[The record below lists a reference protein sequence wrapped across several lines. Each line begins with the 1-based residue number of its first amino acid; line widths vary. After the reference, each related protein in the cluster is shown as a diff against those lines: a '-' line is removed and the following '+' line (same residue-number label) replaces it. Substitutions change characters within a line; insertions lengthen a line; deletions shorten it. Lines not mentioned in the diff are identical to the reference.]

1 MFVIS
6 SSNFIELFKN
16 KDIEGYTNFFNE
28 YYLSEKSKHHHIGSR
43 NRSTGAS
50 NKMDNINRI
59 VEGTVIEGVIKVKAT
74 SELMGSSQE
83 VDYQRKISSRA
94 KGKVQGTVHCLC
106 CDVEGTLEEVTVLEL
121 LAMKA
126 SSTVQGD
133 LYYGQ
138 LSVEAGAKALG
149 TFRMGV
155 AEQKKS
161 EKTAS
166 KADAMASLKSSHIP
180 SEIDQKKTIE
190 A

>member
-1 MFVIS
+1 M
-6 SSNFIELFKN
+6 
-16 KDIEGYTNFFNE
+16 
-28 YYLSEKSKHHHIGSR
+28 IGSR
-43 NRSTGAS
+43 NRSTTL
-50 NKMDNINRI
+50 NNMDNINRI
-59 VEGTVIEGVIKVKAT
+59 VEGTVIEGAIR
-74 SELMGSSQE
+74 SESNLRIDGE
-83 VDYQRKISSRA
+83 FTGELITKGRLVVGP

-106 CDVEGTLEEVTVLEL
+106 CDVEGTLEGEVTVLEL

-126 SSTVQGD
+126 TSTVQGD

-155 AEQKKS
+155 AEEKTKPQKQAN
-161 EKTAS
+161 TAS

-180 SEIDQKKTIE
+180 SESDQKQKVE